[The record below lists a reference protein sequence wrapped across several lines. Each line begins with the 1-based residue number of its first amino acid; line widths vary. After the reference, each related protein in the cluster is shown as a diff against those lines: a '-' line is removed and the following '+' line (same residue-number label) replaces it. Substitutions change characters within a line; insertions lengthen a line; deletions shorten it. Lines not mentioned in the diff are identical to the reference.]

1 VTSRKQWSG
10 TFIDRITGAKKHVIL
25 ASISI
30 DRSLSS
36 PKSSFK
42 FQVSKN
48 ALPLPATKNEKNTEA
63 QIIVKVETAPQHH
76 DTILLYSYSSSK
88 PTATTSPNPTTA

>member
-30 DRSLSS
+30 DRSLYS